1 MEGRGRRW
9 KVNEPIPLSA
19 TKRPIGALIGPID
32 MSALAWPIGPLSR
45 RQV

>member
-1 MEGRGRRW
+1 MNGGPSRRR
-9 KVNEPIPLSA
+9 VNEPIPLSA

-32 MSALAWPIGPLSR
+32 LSALAWPIGPLSR